1 MLRLA
6 LPLPWFETETLVS
19 LPPLQLQLLPQQW
32 LPLRERQFPLP
43 LRLRPWLL
51 VSEQHHCRY
60 EYTCLTH
67 LFDPDQ
73 LWLLSARRYSYYESE
88 TPLLYLPTLNQLT
101 FGDPYAPL
109 GYHYLFEDLLQLL
122 ATAGPLDPRESYQR
136 TALGHRF
143 IPSVLLGVLDEYNQR
158 QDYRQPFPQYCQQL
172 SAQLDTADS
181 DDYDMLQLLFYRDT
195 YCDPTIV
202 ELTEQQHWR
211 QQCLSPEL
219 QQLSAIYQQQLPSLV
234 AAGFQLPPWYLGE
247 PITIDLWWC
256 VLEAAAAL
264 PYTDYVLTLYPQA
277 ATPNW
282 QLWADYQWLLY
293 PGDSGTQLTWATN
306 REYQLASS
314 LSALLASW
322 QGHWQGLPIKQL
334 RYGRT
339 YWQTCWLE
347 LTTDQGSNCWSWPE
361 WLNWLLYPGWINY
374 QSYQYLHPQPLR
386 K

>member
-1 MLRLA
+1 MLSLA
-6 LPLPWFETETLVS
+6 LPLPWFETETVVS
-19 LPPLQLQLLPQQW
+19 LPSLQLELLPQQW

-51 VSEQHHCRY
+51 VSEQNHCLY

-73 LWLLSARRYSYYESE
+73 LWLLSARRYSYYEPE

-109 GYHYLFEDLLQLL
+109 GYHYLFEDQQRLL
-122 ATAGPLDPRESYQR
+122 TAASPLDLRESYQR

-143 IPSVLLGVLDEYNQR
+143 MPSVLLGVLDEYNQR
-158 QDYRQPFPQYCQQL
+158 QDYQQSFAKHCQQL
-172 SAQLDTADS
+172 LAQLNTADS
-181 DDYDMLQLLFYRDT
+181 DDYALLQQLFYRDT
-195 YCDPTIV
+195 YRDPTIV

-211 QQCLSPEL
+211 QQCPSPEL
-219 QQLSAIYQQQLPSLV
+219 QQLSATYQQQLPSLV
-234 AAGFQLPPWYLGE
+234 TAGFQLPPWYLGE
-247 PITIDLWWC
+247 PIDIDLWWC
-256 VLEAAAAL
+256 VLEAAAVL
-264 PYTDYVLTLYPQA
+264 PYTDYVLTVQPQ
-277 ATPNW
+277 PIIPGW
-282 QLWADYQWLLY
+282 QLWTDYQWLKY
-293 PGDSGTQLTWATN
+293 STDSGIPLAGSPGS
-306 REYQLASS
+306 EYQLASS
-314 LSALLASW
+314 LGALLAAW
-322 QGHWQGLPIKQL
+322 QGRWQGLAIKQL